1 MILNGVVVQGN
12 GSGLDSFHRIKVRCD
27 DLWHFDEARREE
39 SIANLPY
46 IPVLNDIQVSE
57 GDTVV
62 LFLQD
67 FSEIETCFCLGKVFD
82 LQMEENIARVPKIDK
97 NKPQVFSV
105 RFGNNVYIDC
115 RVGENGLEI
124 NTASGEIGID
134 MNGNISVHSNQI
146 EIKSGS
152 SIKIDGGV
160 NVELGNVV
168 TTPPFILSANSPSGA
183 VLFTCTNKYVT
194 I

>member
-1 MILNGVVVQGN
+1 M
-12 GSGLDSFHRIKVRCD
+12 
-27 DLWHFDEARREE
+27 
-39 SIANLPY
+39 
-46 IPVLNDIQVSE
+46 
-57 GDTVV
+57 
-62 LFLQD
+62 
-67 FSEIETCFCLGKVFD
+67 
-82 LQMEENIARVPKIDK
+82 
-97 NKPQVFSV
+97 
-105 RFGNNVYIDC
+105 
-115 RVGENGLEI
+115 EI

-134 MNGNISVHSNQI
+134 MNGNISIHSNEI

-168 TTPPFILSANSPSGA
+168 TTPPFILSAESPSGA